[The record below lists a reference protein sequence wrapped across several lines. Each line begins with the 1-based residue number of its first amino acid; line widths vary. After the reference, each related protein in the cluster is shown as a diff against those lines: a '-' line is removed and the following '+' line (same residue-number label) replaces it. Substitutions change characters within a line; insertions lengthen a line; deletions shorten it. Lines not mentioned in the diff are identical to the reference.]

1 MKYCPYCGATLMRS
15 AVSFCPECGR
25 VLEEASDG
33 TPEPFVISDSPERT
47 EETRH
52 VEWNIPET
60 GKKKQKQKP
69 YDGYYDDI
77 IPEDGMVHEKP
88 ERDKSLALK
97 IGLIVAGVLVI
108 GAICI
113 AVLFFA

>member
-1 MKYCPYCGATLMRS
+1 MKYCPYCGTTLLHG
-15 AVSFCPECGR
+15 AISFCPECGKT
-25 VLEEASDG
+25 LEEASDG
-33 TPEPFVISDSPERT
+33 TPEPFVISDPPERT
-47 EETRH
+47 EEKRH
-52 VEWNIPET
+52 VEWSIPES

-97 IGLIVAGVLVI
+97 IVLIVAGVLVI

-113 AVLFFA
+113 AVLFLA